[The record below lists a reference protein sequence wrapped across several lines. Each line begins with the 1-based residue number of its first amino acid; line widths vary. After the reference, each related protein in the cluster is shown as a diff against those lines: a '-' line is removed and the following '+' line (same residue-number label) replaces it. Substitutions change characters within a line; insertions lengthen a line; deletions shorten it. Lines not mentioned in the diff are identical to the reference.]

1 MVRSRLLYIDNPR
14 TMVIVMVI
22 LVHLSVTYGGEG
34 SWYYKEGRADLLTG
48 SILSLHNAISQSFF
62 MGLLFLLGG
71 WHWQAFGYAMREQ
84 LLDVVMIV
92 GLLLL
97 FREHLNRQGRLA
109 RQAAA
114 SSYTIYIIHTPV
126 IILFAL
132 AVRNSHLYPLLKFMA
147 VALVTIPFTF
157 VLGNFLRQLPLA
169 RRIL

>member
-1 MVRSRLLYIDNPR
+1 
-14 TMVIVMVI
+14 
-22 LVHLSVTYGGEG
+22 
-34 SWYYKEGRADLLTG
+34 
-48 SILSLHNAISQSFF
+48 

-114 SSYTIYIIHTPV
+114 SSYTIYIIHTPI